1 MKHNFPEGVSIA
13 CTHVHNLKEGKEI
26 LKLAIDGDCLI
37 YKEVLSKIVDKE
49 YERFYWDKD
58 DKYISQTCAEI
69 NDNEYIW
76 VSFEEFKAFLQ
87 GKGKCNLPFKQD
99 LKLSDSYTATVTKDN
114 VKVGCQTFTH
124 NTIKLLY
131 QLSLKAQKP

>member
-1 MKHNFPEGVSIA
+1 MKHNFPEGVSIG

-26 LKLAIDGDCLI
+26 LHLAIDSDCAI
-37 YKEVLSKIVDKE
+37 YEEVFNNIADKQ
-49 YERFYWDKD
+49 YPRFYWGKNDK
-58 DKYISQTCAEI
+58 KISQTYADEG
-69 NDNEYIW
+69 DDDYIW
-76 VSFEEFKAFLQ
+76 VSFTEFKLFLQ
-87 GKGKCNLPFKQD
+87 GKGKYKTPFKET
-99 LKLSDSYTATVTKDN
+99 LKLSNDYTATVTKKD